1 MADDLIK
8 RLRDAAQ
15 EEEFS
20 VEAHQDFYHASL
32 LRQAA
37 DALDTLSGGT
47 AVHPRISMSDAASVI
62 SRKPSEQEV
71 HDVCW
76 QINRKQSA
84 DRVDASLVRDVWA
97 AITYLAHAVPDVTV
111 SYAPVTAAPDQD
123 HRRFTAGHQV
133 VVKPL
138 REDRNVGS
146 HDERGRFC
154 LPLSAGY
161 YIKFPKKE
169 DQVEMYM
176 AWYHDDPVGGSSNYK
191 ETIRIAQEHHRR
203 RVLSH
208 IQLDA
213 GGSTNVDDDL
223 VKELNHC
230 AELLDGE
237 SNGLGNACREA
248 ARRLSSGQTPSSAVV
263 ETADNNGASSND

>member
-15 EEEFS
+15 EEESS

-37 DALDTLSGGT
+37 DALDTMSGGT
-47 AVHPRISMSDAASVI
+47 AVNPRVSMPDAASVI

-71 HDVCW
+71 DDVCW

-111 SYAPVTAAPDQD
+111 SYAPVATERD
-123 HRRFTAGHQV
+123 HRHVTAGHQV
-133 VVKPL
+133 DVKPL

-161 YIKFPKKE
+161 YVKFPKKE

-176 AWYHDDPVGGSSNYK
+176 AWHHDDPVGGSSNYK

-208 IQLDA
+208 IQLEA
-213 GGSTNVDDDL
+213 GGATNVDDDL

-248 ARRLSSGQTPSSAVV
+248 ARRLSFGQTLSSSVAG
-263 ETADNNGASSND
+263 TADNNGASSND